1 MEVIERIEEYVN
13 DFFKEGNDVYKTIFS
28 NHRLV
33 YLATYIGEHM
43 VDIDLEETPMIT
55 IHFNN
60 TILKYNIREKITL
73 IKFSNVYKDRYFI
86 YKTNKEKQFDNVDLK
101 KLEKEAKE
109 ILKSLVEENILEEAY
124 KNFLEKLRNG
134 KVRNVD
140 CVERIER
147 I

>member
-1 MEVIERIEEYVN
+1 M
-13 DFFKEGNDVYKTIFS
+13 
-28 NHRLV
+28 

-55 IHFNN
+55 ICFNDA
-60 TILKYNIREKITL
+60 ILKYNIREKITF
-73 IKFSNVYKDRYFI
+73 IKFSNVYKDVYFI
-86 YKTNKEKQFDNVDLK
+86 YKTDKEKQFDNVDLE
-101 KLEKEAKE
+101 KLEKEAKK
-109 ILKSLVEENILEEAY
+109 ILNTLVEENILEEVY

>member
-1 MEVIERIEEYVN
+1 
-13 DFFKEGNDVYKTIFS
+13 
-28 NHRLV
+28 
-33 YLATYIGEHM
+33 M

-60 TILKYNIREKITL
+60 AILKYNIREKITL
-73 IKFSNVYKDRYFI
+73 IKFINSVKEVFFI
-86 YKTNKEKQFDNVDLK
+86 YKTDKEKQFDNVDLE

-109 ILKSLVEENILEEAY
+109 ILKTLVEDNILEEAY
-124 KNFLEKLRNG
+124 KNFLEKLKNG